1 MSLYQKGLVNWL
13 KISLDSTRMSQ
24 NLMFYL
30 ILNIMHQRLF
40 WRWLRWQMITMIL
53 FMIKAQNIQDRVA
66 NSMKQILNLWN
77 LLRVGVIM
85 MKLIWREG
93 NKIYIIK
100 LVASLKLIKL
110 KEIEP
115 GWRLVYLLLHQ
126 IKLIWLQIKLKANL
140 NFIFEIIWVIKI
152 RKKKIEWWIFL

>member
-77 LLRVGVIM
+77 LLKVGVIM

>member
-126 IKLIWLQIKLKANL
+126 IKLIWLRIKLKANL
-140 NFIFEIIWVIKI
+140 NFIFEIIWMIKI
-152 RKKKIEWWIFL
+152 RKKKIE

>member
-30 ILNIMHQRLF
+30 ILNIMRQHLF

-77 LLRVGVIM
+77 LLKVGVIM

-126 IKLIWLQIKLKANL
+126 IKLIWLRIKLKANL
-140 NFIFEIIWVIKI
+140 NFIFEIIWMIKI
-152 RKKKIEWWIFL
+152 RKKKIE

>member
-115 GWRLVYLLLHQ
+115 GWRLVYLLFHQ
-126 IKLIWLQIKLKANL
+126 IKLIWLRIKLKANL
-140 NFIFEIIWVIKI
+140 NFIFEIIWMIKI
-152 RKKKIEWWIFL
+152 RKKKIE

>member
-115 GWRLVYLLLHQ
+115 DWRLVYLLLHQ
-126 IKLIWLQIKLKANL
+126 IKLIWLRIKLKANL
-140 NFIFEIIWVIKI
+140 NFIFEIIWMIKI
-152 RKKKIEWWIFL
+152 RKKKIE

>member
-1 MSLYQKGLVNWL
+1 
-13 KISLDSTRMSQ
+13 
-24 NLMFYL
+24 
-30 ILNIMHQRLF
+30 
-40 WRWLRWQMITMIL
+40 MIL

-115 GWRLVYLLLHQ
+115 G
-126 IKLIWLQIKLKANL
+126 
-140 NFIFEIIWVIKI
+140 
-152 RKKKIEWWIFL
+152 

>member
-126 IKLIWLQIKLKANL
+126 IKLIWLRIKLKANL
-140 NFIFEIIWVIKI
+140 NFIFEIIWMIKI
-152 RKKKIEWWIFL
+152 WKKKIE

>member
-140 NFIFEIIWVIKI
+140 NLIFEII
-152 RKKKIEWWIFL
+152 

>member
-77 LLRVGVIM
+77 LLKVGVIM

-126 IKLIWLQIKLKANL
+126 IKLIWLRIKLKANL
-140 NFIFEIIWVIKI
+140 NFIFEIIWMIKI
-152 RKKKIEWWIFL
+152 WKKKIE